1 LTDDSAPQQ
10 LSYNLRPVYLP
21 VACKT
26 HSEKVEIRKGGGGL
40 GLVINI
46 ARKTERRQENKIE
59 GITHLST

>member
-1 LTDDSAPQQ
+1 MI
-10 LSYNLRPVYLP
+10 LRRNSCPTIFAFTVYLP

-46 ARKTERRQENKIE
+46 GRKTEMRQKHIKSE
-59 GITHLST
+59 